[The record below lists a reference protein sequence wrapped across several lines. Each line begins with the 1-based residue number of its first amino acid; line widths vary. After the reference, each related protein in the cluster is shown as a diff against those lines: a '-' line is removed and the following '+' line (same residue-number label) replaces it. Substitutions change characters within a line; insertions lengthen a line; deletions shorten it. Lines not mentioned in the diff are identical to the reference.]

1 MLLIAACSI
10 ADSSLDHSEN
20 KKQANQIVVQK
31 PLQEPQFYYR
41 PLSFYPQY
49 ISPEQ
54 YTSQY
59 YTYRAPIY
67 TPAGPIYTP
76 PIVKSS
82 YTYPF
87 HTLPSVSSSPLV
99 NYDYKPL
106 VTVESH

>member
-1 MLLIAACSI
+1 MILIVASSYAAPSAI
-10 ADSSLDHSEN
+10 PEN
-20 KKQANQIVVQK
+20 KKQANQIVIQK
-31 PLQEPQFYYR
+31 PLQDPQFYYK
-41 PLSFYPQY
+41 PISFYPQY

-67 TPAGPIYTP
+67 SPAAPIYTQ
-76 PIVKSS
+76 PIVKDA

-87 HTLPSVSSSPLV
+87 NTFPSVASSPLV
-99 NYDYKPL
+99 SYDYKPL